1 MRPMP
6 TIVVPF
12 LLSLL
17 AGPGTAR
24 GADEVTIYRCTD
36 AKGRLTL
43 RDSPCAKGEQQQT
56 RTMLRPKDAP
66 PRPRAPVSEPRM
78 RQDVPSAPQVVL
90 AYPPRPLY
98 ECVTPDGDR
107 YTSESPEGRPRWVPL
122 WTLGYPVVP
131 VAPRRESGVDFRI
144 GNRHAEISGG
154 SHVIDGGV
162 YDMGPGMVTDRPLY
176 PIAAGPGSWIRD
188 ACQAL
193 PQAEVCDRVR
203 DQRDAVRRRFFNA
216 QPSER
221 DVLRVE
227 ERGLNAR
234 LDSDCGGR

>member
-1 MRPMP
+1 MR
-6 TIVVPF
+6 
-12 LLSLL
+12 LLPLPVLLLLAACL
-17 AGPGTAR
+17 AGPRAHAG
-24 GADEVTIYRCTD
+24 DDVTIYRCID

-43 RDSPCAKGEQQQT
+43 RDSPCAKGERQET

-66 PRPRAPVSEPRM
+66 PRPREATQAPVP
-78 RQDVPSAPQVVL
+78 PPAAPAVVV

-98 ECVTPDGDR
+98 ECVTPDGEH
-107 YTSESPEGRPRWVPL
+107 YTSDTPEGNPRWVPL
-122 WTLGYPVVP
+122 WTLGYPGVP
-131 VAPRRESGVDFRI
+131 VYPRSDAGVDFRI
-144 GNRHAEISGG
+144 GNRHVEISGG
-154 SHVIDGGV
+154 SHVVTDGDV
-162 YDMGPGMVTDRPLY
+162 YVTPQPLAPIAMGPG
-176 PIAAGPGSWIRD
+176 GWIRD
-188 ACQAL
+188 ACHAL

-203 DQRDAVRRRFFNA
+203 DRRAEVRRRFFNA